1 MNDAPVKAHG
11 HSLRLDGLDV
21 ARYLA
26 LVGMVIVNFK
36 IVMGVDETDGLAAT
50 LTSALEGRAA
60 ALFVVLAGVG
70 LGLAAR
76 KGWAGTAIVTLRR
89 AAFLLVVGL
98 ANMLVFD
105 ADIIHYYAFYFL
117 FGAALLSLGSRALV
131 AIILALNIAFVVMVL
146 SLDYEAGWDFS
157 DFSYEGFWTPVG
169 FVRNLFFNGW
179 HPVIPWL
186 GFLVFGLIL
195 SRLDLAARPVQGSL
209 IALGLVTVVA
219 AEGTSAVLIAQFAQD
234 DPVLAELLTT
244 KPLPPMPLYSM
255 AGMGCAAV
263 IIGLCLVGAGVLRRS
278 GVVAALAPAGR
289 QTLTLYIAHIFI
301 GMGALEELGLLGG
314 QSLSAALMAS
324 AAFCALATVYAYV
337 WSRRFKRGPVEAV
350 MRRVAG

>member
-1 MNDAPVKAHG
+1 M
-11 HSLRLDGLDV
+11 RLEGLDV
-21 ARYLA
+21 ARFLA

-36 IVMGVDETDGLAAT
+36 IVMGVEETTGVASAV
-50 LTSALEGRAA
+50 TSALEGRAA

-76 KGWAGTAIVTLRR
+76 KSEAGTTIVTLKR

-117 FGAALLSLGSRALV
+117 FGALLLPLGSRTLA
-131 AIILALNIAFVVMVL
+131 AAILALNIAFVVMVL
-146 SLDYEAGWDFS
+146 GLDYEAGWDFS
-157 DFSYEGFWTPVG
+157 NFSYEGFWTPVG

-186 GFLVFGLIL
+186 GFLLFGLIL
-195 SRLDLAARPVQGSL
+195 SRLNLAARGVQLGL
-209 IALGLVTVVA
+209 IALGLLAYMGAQWVSA
-219 AEGTSAVLIAQFAQD
+219 ALTSEFAANNAA
-234 DPVLAELLTT
+234 LAELLTT
-244 KPLPPMPLYSM
+244 KPLPPMPLYSL
-255 AGMGCAAV
+255 AGMGFAAV
-263 IIGLCLVGAGVLRRS
+263 VIGLCLAGAGTLRRS
-278 GVVAALAPAGR
+278 GILAAVAPAGR
-289 QTLTLYIAHIFI
+289 QTLTLYIAHILI

-314 QSLSAALMAS
+314 QSLNAALLAS
-324 AAFCALATVYAYV
+324 AAFCAAATLYAYL
-337 WSRRFKRGPVEAV
+337 WSKRFKRGPVEAL

>member
-1 MNDAPVKAHG
+1 M
-11 HSLRLDGLDV
+11 RLEGLDV

-36 IVMGVDETDGLAAT
+36 IVMGVEETKGLASAV
-50 LTSALEGRAA
+50 TSALEGRAA

-76 KGWAGTAIVTLRR
+76 KNEAGTTIVTLKR

-117 FGAALLSLGSRALV
+117 FGALLLPLGSRAL
-131 AIILALNIAFVVMVL
+131 AAAILALNIAFVVMVL
-146 SLDYEAGWDFS
+146 GLDYEAGWDFL

-179 HPVIPWL
+179 HPVFPWL
-186 GFLVFGLIL
+186 GFLLFGLIL
-195 SRLDLAARPVQGSL
+195 SRLNLAARGVQLGL
-209 IALGLVTVVA
+209 IALGLLAYMGAQWVSA
-219 AEGTSAVLIAQFAQD
+219 ALTSEFATNNAA
-234 DPVLAELLTT
+234 LAELLTT
-244 KPLPPMPLYSM
+244 KPLPPMPLYSL
-255 AGMGCAAV
+255 AGMGFAAV
-263 IIGLCLVGAGVLRRS
+263 VIGLCLAGAGILRRS
-278 GVVAALAPAGR
+278 GILAAVAPAGR
-289 QTLTLYIAHIFI
+289 QTLTLYIAHILI

-314 QSLSAALMAS
+314 LSLNAALLAS
-324 AAFCALATVYAYV
+324 VTFCAAATLYAYL
-337 WSRRFKRGPVEAV
+337 WSKRFKRGPVEAL